1 MNFVEIRDA
10 RKGLGLGFGGGGRSR
25 MEESELEEGEACSFQ
40 NHEEDLDDA
49 SIDPDVD
56 LSYIDA
62 KLQDVLGHFQKDFEG
77 GVCAENLGAKFGG
90 YGSFLPSSQR
100 SPGWGHPRTPSKA
113 HSQNTSKSSPKLQ
126 PEGGQGDAVQFS
138 NGNQSLRPGPGS
150 AGYSRLPAVKAPSVN
165 DAITQENGM
174 TTAGAEVFTSNDA
187 LTQENG
193 SLSIKPRSTSDR
205 KTLKFRIKMGA
216 DNLPTRRNAA
226 IYSGLGLD
234 VSPSSSLDDSPSE
247 SEGIS
252 HERQDAPF
260 ESPSCILKIM
270 TDLPMLLSPLTD
282 DLIQLIERETCA
294 RESTPVPVYIN
305 KPESSGMLPQ
315 ESNTLGGKGN
325 KKSSGRKK
333 IKSVDGYESSMDM
346 KSDTKKNAL
355 SRKEQGINAVNT
367 EERLSKTPK
376 LPLLSS
382 SYSLRDDSVKAVE
395 VNKGT
400 VREKT
405 FSDHG
410 QKGLVESTSTEN
422 GFVERIKG
430 GSGDPAQRSLVEPT
444 TSEVNGKTKGG
455 LGRKFVGEKVSLNDS
470 LACTEKDNPGR
481 VRICD
486 SVWGEPNTPK
496 NSKGSHGTVTAG
508 IQKQKLK
515 SGTSLVPKVK
525 KSFDGSSMS
534 KNETEE
540 ARVQKGPGKARD
552 TYRDFFGELDEEEDR
567 MASPETSYGGKLKET
582 EAVKRCTPEI
592 TRGIKERLGGAEKV
606 DKSLISDED
615 PKRATNVQYTNVN
628 GAAADIGKG
637 DPVSLG
643 PVVMEDNWVQCDR
656 CHKWRLLPAGTN
668 PDSLPEKWLCSM
680 LDWLPDMNRCNVS
693 EDDTTKAL
701 ITLYQVPPHNGQS
714 NVQNVPASV
723 MVAGIIPTTQQN
735 NDLFAMPGGKKK
747 PMKKTLNS
755 ANKDGSSQFS
765 SSMKKSLPSSVKS
778 RSLNDVNKSPA
789 LSNPDVLVKKH
800 KTKQRMLEQDPD
812 GGDTKNVK
820 AKIRKD
826 PDQDSSRPYKKSK
839 IDGNDEEWMPQNG
852 PTRKGGYSS
861 NSNVPTT
868 SVGKDPLRPKDR
880 SSSRDSKYNGNDK
893 LLPSAEI
900 AKDKGQGSMDEGSLN
915 FGNYD
920 SNGALKKRKL
930 KEYQDAQLQES
941 HVEFS
946 DSRKEKKPRNSKS
959 EGRESSSSKGSGRT
973 DKKGSHTKNHKFRQ
987 NPGSAP
993 SQRSV
998 GGMESSK
1005 VDLGPLRASAAAT
1018 TSSSSKVSGSH
1029 QTKASF
1035 QELKGSPVESVS
1047 SSPMRILNADKFT
1060 NRELTVKDGFHDA
1073 AAVGSATEQV
1083 KDRCHGEDSTGV
1095 YHANVT
1101 HPRKIGKGSLLK
1113 DNGGSYK
1120 SESIA
1125 VKVKS
1130 SIQLQDESPPSE
1142 AKQRKEGNA
1151 KLQENVESKLD
1162 KSENILVGKKDYTE
1176 NDIRKIQNG
1185 LNKEHNFQEVRTNG
1199 ICKQE
1204 ALPATSQS
1212 QLTEC
1217 DIERSSKRPLS
1228 ERNDKGVI
1236 GKGKL
1241 SLPPSGDVAGDLPQ
1255 VDDESKLQ
1263 KKQIRKGEYQNGTQQ
1278 VNSRHPTINGHKSRE
1293 LDNPTPNRRDSN
1305 NALKEAKDL
1314 KHLADRL
1321 KNLESTLES
1330 TGIYLRAALKFLHG
1344 ASLLESSNNDSNKNE
1359 MIQSIQIYSSTAKLC
1374 EFCAHEYEKLKD
1386 MAGAALAYKCMEV
1399 AYMRVVYSSSTNASR
1414 DRHELQTAMQMV
1426 PLGESPS
1433 SSASDVD
1440 NVNNSITADKVAL
1453 CKITSSPQV
1462 AGTHVIAARNRPNM
1476 ARLLNYVQDMNSAM
1490 EASRRSRSAF
1500 AAANSNLGEGKYAEG
1515 LSSIKKALDF
1525 SFQDIEGLLQLVR
1538 LAMEAIARNKER
1550 LMDIMFEEEK
1560 REFGF
1565 DVKAIN
1571 WKDYITNVHIPAL
1584 REGEWINMAARFV
1597 GEAFLNS
1604 ALGTIYD
1611 MLISPL
1617 LIEEIIA
1624 ALESIVNEKDGLGLK
1639 EIPVEDM
1646 SWRIPSTSLESLK
1659 EVLSGKK
1666 LLVVLDD
1673 MWSNNY
1679 DAWISFLKPF
1689 KSSNGGVKILVTT
1702 RLDSIADMV
1711 KTIPTFHLSLLGD
1724 DHCWSVTLLYIGF
1737 YTWDLSPE
1745 EYDPCRLLAQLKH
1758 LRVLSFQFL
1767 PLDDSISD
1775 LIHLRYLDLSCTPM
1789 VTLPESMS
1797 KLYNLQTL
1805 KFTGGYLEKL
1815 PSNMQDLVNLL
1826 HLDLSSTAIEVL
1838 PESLS
1843 KLHNLQTLKLREC
1856 ENLKKLPSKMQ
1867 DLINLH
1873 HLDIEGTKIEEMPKG
1888 MSKLKDLQI
1897 LCYYIVGEREEN
1909 GIGELGE
1916 LVNLQGSFRIKKLEN
1931 VVDSSEAWKAR
1942 MVDKKYIS
1950 DLYLK
1955 WSSGEDSDI
1964 VNSQIEKDV
1973 LCKLEPHNDLKYLK
1987 IKGYRCTVFPDWVG
2001 QSSYHNMTELELWK
2015 CRNCCVVPSLGQLPS
2030 LERLVI
2036 RELDKVKKIGGSF
2049 YKGCEELGCYLPR
2062 APIIRELRIFC
2073 KQEARMW
2080 DLSLSMLEKL
2090 SINGEQQVEYVFDAM
2105 SHTQPTSLTL
2115 LSIANCSSAISF
2127 SGISLPPSLKELYIY
2142 DCKNVDRVHQA
2153 SHEFHHGSIN
2163 SELFG
2168 AAQIPGSSKMGRWII
2183 NMAARFV
2190 GEAFLNSALGTIYDM
2205 LISPLLEIPVE
2216 DMSWRIPSTSLESL
2230 KKVLAGKKLLVVL
2243 DDMWRNNYDA
2253 WISFLKPFKSSNG
2266 GVKILVT
2273 TRLDSTADMVKTL
2286 PTYHLN
2292 FLDKHD
2298 ACPRHFSNGL
2308 VIDDSLFSE
2317 ISEVRDCLKN
2327 TRTLLDI
2334 SFKTCNGYTEEIDPC
2349 RLLAQLKHVRVL
2361 SFKSLPP
2368 DELDSIG
2375 DLIHLR
2381 YLDLS
2386 YSSIETLPESMCK
2399 FYNLQTLKLNDR
2411 DRLEKLPN
2419 NMQDLVNLRH
2429 LDLSGTSIVELPESL
2444 SKLYNLQTLNLSACE
2459 ELKKLP
2465 SKMQDL
2471 VNLRHLDIEDT
2482 NLEEMPKG
2490 MSKLKD
2496 LQILSYYIVGEHEE
2510 NGVGELGE
2518 LVNLQGSF
2526 HIRKLENVVN
2536 SSEAW
2541 KARMFDKKHI
2551 NDLRLQWRSVEYG
2564 DIVDSEI
2571 EKDVLDKLRPHKDL
2585 KKLFIWCY
2593 RGTMFPDWVG
2603 QCSYHNMTWLE
2614 LRGCR
2619 NCWVVPSLGQ
2629 LPSLERLVIRE
2640 LDKVKKIG
2648 GSFYKGCE
2656 EIGCYL
2662 PRAPILRSLRIDG
2675 KQEARMRELPL
2686 SMLETLIVNGE
2697 QQVEYVFEAMT
2708 HTQPTSLSS
2717 LQISKCSSVVSF
2729 PGDALPPSLKQL
2741 SIYDCKNRG
2750 RTPTFGHPFPTSPT
2764 LKLTGN
2770 RFAMTQ
2776 HLKTGTISE
2785 GKSELSAKRFLVNM
2799 VAELVGGAFL
2809 SSFLNVLFDRL
2820 SDDKTIELKTAYM
2833 HDACSRHLSYDSSMN
2848 ALFSKILE
2856 ECESLKN
2863 ARTLLIFDKW
2873 HDSSEKFDP
2882 CGLLAQLKHV
2892 RVLSFK
2898 FFPLDTLPD
2907 SIGELIHLRYLDLS
2921 GAPIVTLPKSMTN
2934 LYNLQTLKLSN
2945 CTRLE
2950 KLPINMQGL
2959 DARSYKSTPS
2969 PY

>member
-315 ESNTLGGKGN
+315 ESNTLRGKGN

-333 IKSVDGYESSMDM
+333 IKSLDGYESSMDM
-346 KSDTKKNAL
+346 KSDSKKNVL

-395 VNKGT
+395 VNKGIM
-400 VREKT
+400 REKT

-422 GFVERIKG
+422 GYVERIKG

-481 VRICD
+481 VKICD

-496 NSKGSHGTVTAG
+496 NSKGSHGTVTAV

-582 EAVKRCTPEI
+582 EAVKRRTPEI

-637 DPVSLG
+637 DPASLA

-723 MVAGIIPTTQQN
+723 MVAGIVPTTQQN

-826 PDQDSSRPYKKSK
+826 TDQDSSRPYKKSK

-852 PTRKGGYSS
+852 PARKGGYSS

-946 DSRKEKKPRNSKS
+946 DSRREKKPRNSKS

-993 SQRSV
+993 SQRNV

-1047 SSPMRILNADKFT
+1047 SSPMRILNTDKFT

-1073 AAVGSATEQV
+1073 AAVVSATEQV

-1125 VKVKS
+1125 EKFKS

-1151 KLQENVESKLD
+1151 KLQENVGSKLD

-1255 VDDESKLQ
+1255 VDDELKLQ

-1305 NALKEAKDL
+1305 SHSASNALKEAKDL

-1359 MIQSIQIYSSTAKLC
+1359 MIQYIHIYSTTAKLC

-1490 EASRRSRSAF
+1490 EASRRSQSAF

-1538 LAMEAIARNKER
+1538 LAMEAIAR
-1550 LMDIMFEEEK
+1550 
-1560 REFGF
+1560 
-1565 DVKAIN
+1565 
-1571 WKDYITNVHIPAL
+1571 
-1584 REGEWINMAARFV
+1584 
-1597 GEAFLNS
+1597 
-1604 ALGTIYD
+1604 
-1611 MLISPL
+1611 
-1617 LIEEIIA
+1617 
-1624 ALESIVNEKDGLGLK
+1624 
-1639 EIPVEDM
+1639 
-1646 SWRIPSTSLESLK
+1646 
-1659 EVLSGKK
+1659 
-1666 LLVVLDD
+1666 
-1673 MWSNNY
+1673 
-1679 DAWISFLKPF
+1679 
-1689 KSSNGGVKILVTT
+1689 
-1702 RLDSIADMV
+1702 
-1711 KTIPTFHLSLLGD
+1711 
-1724 DHCWSVTLLYIGF
+1724 
-1737 YTWDLSPE
+1737 
-1745 EYDPCRLLAQLKH
+1745 
-1758 LRVLSFQFL
+1758 
-1767 PLDDSISD
+1767 
-1775 LIHLRYLDLSCTPM
+1775 
-1789 VTLPESMS
+1789 
-1797 KLYNLQTL
+1797 
-1805 KFTGGYLEKL
+1805 
-1815 PSNMQDLVNLL
+1815 
-1826 HLDLSSTAIEVL
+1826 
-1838 PESLS
+1838 
-1843 KLHNLQTLKLREC
+1843 
-1856 ENLKKLPSKMQ
+1856 
-1867 DLINLH
+1867 
-1873 HLDIEGTKIEEMPKG
+1873 
-1888 MSKLKDLQI
+1888 
-1897 LCYYIVGEREEN
+1897 
-1909 GIGELGE
+1909 
-1916 LVNLQGSFRIKKLEN
+1916 
-1931 VVDSSEAWKAR
+1931 
-1942 MVDKKYIS
+1942 
-1950 DLYLK
+1950 
-1955 WSSGEDSDI
+1955 
-1964 VNSQIEKDV
+1964 
-1973 LCKLEPHNDLKYLK
+1973 
-1987 IKGYRCTVFPDWVG
+1987 
-2001 QSSYHNMTELELWK
+2001 
-2015 CRNCCVVPSLGQLPS
+2015 
-2030 LERLVI
+2030 
-2036 RELDKVKKIGGSF
+2036 
-2049 YKGCEELGCYLPR
+2049 
-2062 APIIRELRIFC
+2062 
-2073 KQEARMW
+2073 
-2080 DLSLSMLEKL
+2080 
-2090 SINGEQQVEYVFDAM
+2090 
-2105 SHTQPTSLTL
+2105 
-2115 LSIANCSSAISF
+2115 
-2127 SGISLPPSLKELYIY
+2127 
-2142 DCKNVDRVHQA
+2142 
-2153 SHEFHHGSIN
+2153 
-2163 SELFG
+2163 
-2168 AAQIPGSSKMGRWII
+2168 
-2183 NMAARFV
+2183 
-2190 GEAFLNSALGTIYDM
+2190 
-2205 LISPLLEIPVE
+2205 
-2216 DMSWRIPSTSLESL
+2216 
-2230 KKVLAGKKLLVVL
+2230 
-2243 DDMWRNNYDA
+2243 
-2253 WISFLKPFKSSNG
+2253 
-2266 GVKILVT
+2266 
-2273 TRLDSTADMVKTL
+2273 
-2286 PTYHLN
+2286 
-2292 FLDKHD
+2292 
-2298 ACPRHFSNGL
+2298 
-2308 VIDDSLFSE
+2308 
-2317 ISEVRDCLKN
+2317 
-2327 TRTLLDI
+2327 
-2334 SFKTCNGYTEEIDPC
+2334 
-2349 RLLAQLKHVRVL
+2349 
-2361 SFKSLPP
+2361 
-2368 DELDSIG
+2368 
-2375 DLIHLR
+2375 
-2381 YLDLS
+2381 
-2386 YSSIETLPESMCK
+2386 
-2399 FYNLQTLKLNDR
+2399 
-2411 DRLEKLPN
+2411 
-2419 NMQDLVNLRH
+2419 
-2429 LDLSGTSIVELPESL
+2429 
-2444 SKLYNLQTLNLSACE
+2444 
-2459 ELKKLP
+2459 
-2465 SKMQDL
+2465 
-2471 VNLRHLDIEDT
+2471 
-2482 NLEEMPKG
+2482 
-2490 MSKLKD
+2490 
-2496 LQILSYYIVGEHEE
+2496 
-2510 NGVGELGE
+2510 
-2518 LVNLQGSF
+2518 
-2526 HIRKLENVVN
+2526 
-2536 SSEAW
+2536 
-2541 KARMFDKKHI
+2541 
-2551 NDLRLQWRSVEYG
+2551 
-2564 DIVDSEI
+2564 
-2571 EKDVLDKLRPHKDL
+2571 
-2585 KKLFIWCY
+2585 
-2593 RGTMFPDWVG
+2593 
-2603 QCSYHNMTWLE
+2603 
-2614 LRGCR
+2614 
-2619 NCWVVPSLGQ
+2619 
-2629 LPSLERLVIRE
+2629 
-2640 LDKVKKIG
+2640 
-2648 GSFYKGCE
+2648 
-2656 EIGCYL
+2656 
-2662 PRAPILRSLRIDG
+2662 
-2675 KQEARMRELPL
+2675 
-2686 SMLETLIVNGE
+2686 
-2697 QQVEYVFEAMT
+2697 
-2708 HTQPTSLSS
+2708 
-2717 LQISKCSSVVSF
+2717 
-2729 PGDALPPSLKQL
+2729 
-2741 SIYDCKNRG
+2741 
-2750 RTPTFGHPFPTSPT
+2750 
-2764 LKLTGN
+2764 
-2770 RFAMTQ
+2770 
-2776 HLKTGTISE
+2776 
-2785 GKSELSAKRFLVNM
+2785 
-2799 VAELVGGAFL
+2799 
-2809 SSFLNVLFDRL
+2809 
-2820 SDDKTIELKTAYM
+2820 
-2833 HDACSRHLSYDSSMN
+2833 
-2848 ALFSKILE
+2848 
-2856 ECESLKN
+2856 
-2863 ARTLLIFDKW
+2863 
-2873 HDSSEKFDP
+2873 
-2882 CGLLAQLKHV
+2882 
-2892 RVLSFK
+2892 
-2898 FFPLDTLPD
+2898 
-2907 SIGELIHLRYLDLS
+2907 
-2921 GAPIVTLPKSMTN
+2921 
-2934 LYNLQTLKLSN
+2934 
-2945 CTRLE
+2945 
-2950 KLPINMQGL
+2950 
-2959 DARSYKSTPS
+2959 
-2969 PY
+2969 